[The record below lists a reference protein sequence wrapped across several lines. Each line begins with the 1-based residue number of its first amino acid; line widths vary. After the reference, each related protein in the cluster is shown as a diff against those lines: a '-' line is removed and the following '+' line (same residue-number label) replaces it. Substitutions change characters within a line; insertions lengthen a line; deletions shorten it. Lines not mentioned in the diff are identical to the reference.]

1 MQRDLSHEACRALEA
16 ILVPLRGGSMQDAA
30 SERLRIPLL
39 RTRVNSALEELEDG
53 LVDRG
58 VPFDS

>member
-1 MQRDLSHEACRALEA
+1 MAMVANVSVLMPSYEWLIYGRHLQQAESE
-16 ILVPLRGGSMQDAA
+16 LR
-30 SERLRIPLL
+30 RIPIL

-53 LVDRG
+53 LLDRG

>member
-1 MQRDLSHEACRALEA
+1 VYVRYGTKTRQSTMEAPNF
-16 ILVPLRGGSMQDAA
+16 V
-30 SERLRIPLL
+30 ERRKGEVRRIPLL
-39 RTRVNSALEELEDG
+39 RTWVNSALEELEDG

>member
-1 MQRDLSHEACRALEA
+1 MRTQT
-16 ILVPLRGGSMQDAA
+16 ILAASEDASMQDRA
-30 SERLRIPLL
+30 SELPRIPLL
-39 RTRVNSALEELEDG
+39 RTLVNSALEELEDG